1 MIKTYLLPFF
11 WPPYIDLHIV
21 QGQYYPFRAKI
32 TLLCMYTCN
41 EITLILETS
50 VVPPKREALAAY
62 LSPPLI
68 LPFCRI
74 AGALIGFLRNRR
86 VLAVVAPSPDYSAG
100 QILTCWHSDALPN
113 HVARI
118 EKRKLRNLIPAQA
131 ISGIARIA
139 GETEGSPGHGQAG
152 FALRAARVCRKQEVR
167 EI

>member
-1 MIKTYLLPFF
+1 MICTSCKASIIPSEPKSHY
-11 WPPYIDLHIV
+11 YVCLHV
-21 QGQYYPFRAKI
+21 TRSHFYWKRA
-32 TLLCMYTCN
+32 LF
-41 EITLILETS
+41 
-50 VVPPKREALAAY
+50 PPKREALAAY

-113 HVARI
+113 HAARI

-139 GETEGSPGHGQAG
+139 GETEGSHRHGQAG
-152 FALRAARVCRKQEVR
+152 FALRAMRVCRKQEER